1 MTAEG
6 SIEELRTESQKD
18 IISVYLLKALNRIS
32 PAAPAVLGIDG
43 FEAGPEEI
51 ILKVASLFTKTLQSY
66 LYICY
71 VLRVAAEMMYVD
83 GLADRIIEL
92 LKLQG
97 LIRL

>member
-18 IISVYLLKALNRIS
+18 IISIYLLRALNRIS

-51 ILKVASLFTKTLQSY
+51 ILKIASRFANTLQSY

-71 VLRVAAEMMYVD
+71 ILRVAAEMMYVD
-83 GLADRIIEL
+83 GLNNRVTEL
-92 LKLQG
+92 LRLQELIG
-97 LIRL
+97 L

>member
-32 PAAPAVLGIDG
+32 PAAPAVFDIDG

-51 ILKVASLFTKTLQSY
+51 ILKIASLFTKTLQSY

-71 VLRVAAEMMYVD
+71 VLRVVAEMM
-83 GLADRIIEL
+83 
-92 LKLQG
+92 
-97 LIRL
+97 

>member
-6 SIEELRTESQKD
+6 SVEKLCIGSQKD

-32 PAAPAVLGIDG
+32 PAAPAVFDIDG

-51 ILKVASLFTKTLQSY
+51 ILKIASLFTKTLQSY

-83 GLADRIIEL
+83 GLADRITEL
-92 LKLQG
+92 LKLQE